1 VLSPRERQLLL
12 ENLRPPEGYRLDF
25 AVGTSYSLDLIA
37 LLVAPLAFTFYDWE
51 DDEGRPTDE
60 PLALLESVRRHAE
73 HIVLYCQAGEIMVP
87 RHGQPL
93 LAYLEPCVVEVQAPL
108 TGGVFH
114 PKIWLLRYIRDG
126 EPTRYRFLCLSR
138 NLTFDRCWDSLLC
151 MDGQLLDRTNAF
163 SVNHPLGDFI
173 DALPGLAVRAKPEAH
188 AARVAQIAHE
198 VRRVSF
204 EAPPDVEAFA
214 FHPLGLGPRKALPV
228 GTHGGPLLIMSPFV
242 SRSLLDSLLE
252 RTNPCTLISRPDELS
267 RLPSDLLE
275 RFQERIYILDG
286 AAEEIT
292 DETDETPAAGLSGLH
307 AKLFVEDD
315 GWNAHVFTGSA
326 NATDAAFNRNVEFL
340 TELVGKKSKLGTRS
354 LLEGGGNDGT
364 GIKQLLKPWSGQS
377 TQLSEE
383 ERIRQALEHQL
394 TAARRALAA
403 QPLLFRCVPV
413 PETGFMLEV
422 HAVRNLNSI
431 DGVTVRCWPAI
442 LRPDT
447 AISLSSGV
455 GALAAFG
462 PIELAHVT
470 AFLAFELAAV
480 QGDIHARCAFA
491 MRLPLEG
498 LPEDRLERLL
508 ASQLSDPE
516 QLLRLLWLLL
526 EPDSAAG
533 ANFLTRAP
541 NGNGSWNGYGT
552 DVRPIFEQ
560 LIRSIVDAEHR
571 TRDVG
576 RLIEDLA
583 RSPEG
588 RALLPAGLLDLWG
601 TIKQWLEG
609 RRVAQ
614 G

>member
-1 VLSPRERQLLL
+1 VLGPRERQLLL
-12 ENLRPPEGYRLDF
+12 ESLKPPEGYCLDF

-51 DDEGRPTDE
+51 DDDGRPTHE

-73 HIVLYCQAGEIMVP
+73 RIVLYCQAGEIKVP

-93 LAYLEPCVVEVQAPL
+93 VAYLERCVVQVQAPL
-108 TGGVFH
+108 AGGVFH
-114 PKIWLLRYIRDG
+114 PKTWLLRYIRDG

-151 MDGQLLDRTNAF
+151 MDGQLFERTNAF

-173 DALPGLAVRAKPEAH
+173 AALPELAVRAQPEAQ
-188 AARVAQIAHE
+188 AARVAQMAYE

-204 EAPPDVEAFA
+204 EAPPDVESFA
-214 FHPLGLGPRKALPV
+214 FHPFGLGPRKALPV

-242 SRSLLDSLLE
+242 SKGLLESLLE
-252 RTNPCTLISRPDELS
+252 RTSLATLISRPDELS
-267 RLPSDLLE
+267 RLPSNLLE
-275 RFQERIYILDG
+275 GFQGGIFVLDG

-292 DETDETPAAGLSGLH
+292 DETDGTPAGLSGLH

-315 GWNAHVFTGSA
+315 GWNARVFTGSA

-340 TELVGKKSKLGTRS
+340 TELVGKKSKLGTQS
-354 LLEGGGNDGT
+354 LLEGVGDDGT
-364 GIKQLLKPWSGQS
+364 GIKQLLRPWSGQS
-377 TQLSEE
+377 AQLSEE
-383 ERIRQALEHQL
+383 ESVRQALEDRL
-394 TAARRALAA
+394 TAARRLLAV
-403 QPLLFRCVPV
+403 QPLMLHCARA
-413 PETGFMLEV
+413 PETGFILEV
-422 HAVRNLNSI
+422 HASRPVASI
-431 DGVTVRCWPAI
+431 DGVTVRCWPAM

-447 AISLSSGV
+447 ATSFSFGV
-455 GALAAFG
+455 GTLAALG

-470 AFLAFELAAV
+470 AFLAFELMAA
-480 QGDIHARCAFA
+480 QGDIHARCAFVV
-491 MRLPLEG
+491 RLSLEG

-508 ASQLSDPE
+508 ASQLRDPE

-526 EPDSAAG
+526 QPDAAAG
-533 ANFLTRAP
+533 ADFITRAP
-541 NGNGSWNGYGT
+541 NGNGSWNGCGA
-552 DVRPIFEQ
+552 DVWPIFEQ

-571 TRDVG
+571 ARDVG

-588 RALLPAGLLDLWG
+588 RALLPAGLMDLWG
-601 TIKQWLEG
+601 TVKQWLEG

-614 G
+614 R